1 MEIVTPAKG
10 KAIQMKMSEELEVEF
25 AKQITRE
32 YESSFLYRQL
42 AIEVELRDLPGMASW
57 LRAQSAEELT
67 HADRLIK
74 HLTDRDN
81 HPVIGDISIPSI
93 KVEEVADVFEIALEA
108 ERAVSEGIRNLY
120 IQAEAEHD
128 LDSRPTID
136 WFISEQV
143 EEEATVSEILG
154 RLRLVHGDG
163 SGLLRIDAELSAA

>member
-1 MEIVTPAKG
+1 
-10 KAIQMKMSEELEVEF
+10 MKMSEELEAQF
-25 AKQITRE
+25 IKQINRE

-42 AIEVELRDLPGMASW
+42 AIEMEVRDLPGMASW

-67 HADRLIK
+67 HADRLIT

-81 HPVIGDISIPSI
+81 HPVIGDITIPSI
-93 KVEEVADVFEIALEA
+93 KVEKIEDVFEIALDA
-108 ERAVSEGIRNLY
+108 ERAVSEGVRDLY
-120 IQAEAEHD
+120 RQAEDERD

-154 RLRLVHGDG
+154 RLRIVDGDG
-163 SGLLRIDAELSAA
+163 SGVLRIDAELASSNI

>member
-1 MEIVTPAKG
+1 
-10 KAIQMKMSEELEVEF
+10 MSEGLEVAF
-25 AKQITRE
+25 VKQITRE

-57 LRAQSAEELT
+57 LRAQAAEELT
-67 HADRLIK
+67 HAEKLIT

-93 KVEEVADVFEIALEA
+93 KVEEIADVFETALEA
-108 ERAVSEGIRNLY
+108 ERAVSAGIRELY
-120 IQAEAEHD
+120 RQAEEEHD

-154 RLRLVHGDG
+154 RLRMVAGDG
-163 SGLLRIDAELSAA
+163 SGLLRIDAELASSGV

>member
-1 MEIVTPAKG
+1 
-10 KAIQMKMSEELEVEF
+10 MKMSEELEAQF
-25 AKQITRE
+25 IKQINRE

-42 AIEVELRDLPGMASW
+42 AIEMEVRDLPGMASW

-67 HADRLIK
+67 HADRLIT

-81 HPVIGDISIPSI
+81 HPVIGDITIPSI
-93 KVEEVADVFEIALEA
+93 KVEKVEDVFEIALDA
-108 ERAVSEGIRNLY
+108 ERAVSEGVRDLY
-120 IQAEAEHD
+120 RQAEDERD

-154 RLRLVHGDG
+154 RLRIVDGDG
-163 SGLLRIDAELSAA
+163 SGVLRIDAELASSGV

>member
-1 MEIVTPAKG
+1 
-10 KAIQMKMSEELEVEF
+10 MKMSENLEVEF
-25 AKQITRE
+25 SKQITRE

-67 HADRLIK
+67 HADRLIA

-81 HPVIGDISIPSI
+81 HPVIGDITIPSI
-93 KVEEVADVFEIALEA
+93 KVEKIEDVFEIALDA
-108 ERAVSEGIRNLY
+108 ERAVSEGVRGLY
-120 IQAEAEHD
+120 RQSEEEHD
-128 LDSRPTID
+128 FDSRPTID

-154 RLRLVHGDG
+154 RLRMVDGDG
-163 SGLLRIDAELSAA
+163 SGLLRIDAELASSGA